1 MYIFDHAQPALLF
14 LVPTCT
20 LSVLVLGAIKG
31 DLKELEHY
39 DTSPAATE
47 EEKKKAEKS

>member
-20 LSVLVLGAIKG
+20 LSVLALGAIKG
-31 DLKELEHY
+31 
-39 DTSPAATE
+39 
-47 EEKKKAEKS
+47 KAELKDLEIY